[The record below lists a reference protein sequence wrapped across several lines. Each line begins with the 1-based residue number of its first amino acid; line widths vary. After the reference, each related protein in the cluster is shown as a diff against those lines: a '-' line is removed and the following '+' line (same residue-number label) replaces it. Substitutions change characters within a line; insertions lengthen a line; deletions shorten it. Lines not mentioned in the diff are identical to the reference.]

1 MDKVELRIDPF
12 PSEDELAV
20 LRASA
25 WGREAGD
32 ASYAGVLKRSLCH
45 VGAYSGTRLVG
56 FVNIAWDG
64 GVHAFLLDTCVHSDF
79 RRLGIAVRLVAEA
92 RETARARGAEWLHVD
107 FEPQLQSLYYDACG
121 FRPTLAGL
129 IQLRRS
135 GTDT

>member
-1 MDKVELRIDPF
+1 MDNVELRIDPF

-32 ASYAGVLKRSLCH
+32 APYGGVLKRSLCH
-45 VGAYSGTRLVG
+45 VGAYSGTQLVG
-56 FVNIAWDG
+56 FVNVAWDG
-64 GVHAFLLDTCVHSDF
+64 GVHAFLLDTCVHPDF

-92 RETARARGAEWLHVD
+92 RETARARGTGWLHVD
-107 FEPQLQSLYYDACG
+107 FEPHLQSLYYDACG

-129 IQLRRS
+129 IQLRPR
-135 GTDT
+135 GTGT